1 MITFLVLNYLL
12 LFTARHA
19 VLPDSMDEYK
29 LPVHDSTILLQWS
42 VFTNTTFYTKRVDTL
57 GGLDIAFPKF
67 TDEQKKLKGKT
78 VALKCYVI
86 PLMNEDEKIM
96 IILSKF
102 PNSSCFFCG
111 AAGPES
117 VVQVNL
123 KQNRKAYKTDQIVIF
138 KGKLLLNDQDL
149 NQLNFILDQAEIMN

>member
-78 VALKCYVI
+78 VALKGYVI
-86 PLMNEDEKIM
+86 PPVSYTHLDVYKRQL
-96 IILSKF
+96 IICLF
-102 PNSSCFFCG
+102 TYP
-111 AAGPES
+111 
-117 VVQVNL
+117 
-123 KQNRKAYKTDQIVIF
+123 
-138 KGKLLLNDQDL
+138 
-149 NQLNFILDQAEIMN
+149 